1 LTNQT
6 VEAMLRGGV
15 PVPTILTA
23 IKTAENI
30 QICLNPRG
38 NIFQYI
44 CYQAGWLGGAN
55 VGLPDRLSAIPPRSK
70 RHNRVWCALVYSG
83 VMSTTIIGAEAIRRS
98 ISLPAEM
105 AETLERIAA
114 ARHVSANRAIID
126 LLSDAITAYEQ
137 RRAIFLEL
145 ADRFQK
151 STDPA
156 ETERLRD
163 ELANMTFGH

>member
-1 LTNQT
+1 
-6 VEAMLRGGV
+6 
-15 PVPTILTA
+15 
-23 IKTAENI
+23 
-30 QICLNPRG
+30 
-38 NIFQYI
+38 
-44 CYQAGWLGGAN
+44 
-55 VGLPDRLSAIPPRSK
+55 
-70 RHNRVWCALVYSG
+70 
-83 VMSTTIIGAEAIRRS
+83 MSTTLIGAEAVRRS

-105 AETLERIAA
+105 AEKLDSIAA

-126 LLSDAITAYEQ
+126 LLSDAIAAYEQ
-137 RRAIFLEL
+137 RRTIFLDL

>member
-1 LTNQT
+1 
-6 VEAMLRGGV
+6 
-15 PVPTILTA
+15 
-23 IKTAENI
+23 
-30 QICLNPRG
+30 
-38 NIFQYI
+38 
-44 CYQAGWLGGAN
+44 
-55 VGLPDRLSAIPPRSK
+55 
-70 RHNRVWCALVYSG
+70 
-83 VMSTTIIGAEAIRRS
+83 
-98 ISLPAEM
+98 M
-105 AETLERIAA
+105 AEKLDGIAV

-137 RRAIFLEL
+137 RRTIFLEL